1 MIEAI
6 HRANISVQDKLSAL
20 VRATRRDKDKMLK
33 SIFSFA
39 SYLPRTYYKVVCDLE
54 DYYGGDKRALDH
66 VKNELFDGTVLVW
79 DDIEKVAIVR
89 SKIDT
94 FLSHCTQHRLVGVI
108 DNDVLTDLVL
118 NQMFTHKQVLQYRN
132 DCRIFQFT
140 HPDLL
145 RSISEWLRMRI
156 DDLSWA
162 DGRIHSLHKSGTRK
176 VKTKASTSAL
186 AMTYQDQEPDE
197 ESPRAAITRAEGTQ
211 NLPNPVAEDPPRAAT
226 SGAERSRRTYKV
238 STASGARA
246 ASVESEPEKP
256 RRRAMVAKADKSLPA
271 RRMPGKTLVNTLRL
285 DTSEDSSQ
293 SESEGG
299 NEGSDITVS
308 HGDVSSDPDRGFTML
323 SSGFK
328 APECSLCDKGRHFLY
343 GCPDFMKM
351 DVANR
356 IKATSDNKRCFNCL
370 SSSHKTS
377 ECKSKFSCKHCKK
390 NHHSLLHKGKLP
402 GS

>member
-1 MIEAI
+1 MTLLQRAVLENETRRGNGQEGVDDGIANSEAFYLSFPSPWNVLPRTTGKRADELRNIDLRLPKDLWFAGETDGSYFASRMLMIEAI

-39 SYLPRTYYKVVCDLE
+39 SYLPSTYFKVVCDLE

-66 VKNELFDGTVLVW
+66 VKNELFDGTMLVW

-94 FLSHCTQHRLVGVI
+94 FLSHCMQHGLVGVI

-186 AMTYQDQEPDE
+186 AMT
-197 ESPRAAITRAEGTQ
+197 
-211 NLPNPVAEDPPRAAT
+211 
-226 SGAERSRRTYKV
+226 
-238 STASGARA
+238 
-246 ASVESEPEKP
+246 
-256 RRRAMVAKADKSLPA
+256 
-271 RRMPGKTLVNTLRL
+271 
-285 DTSEDSSQ
+285 
-293 SESEGG
+293 
-299 NEGSDITVS
+299 
-308 HGDVSSDPDRGFTML
+308 H
-323 SSGFK
+323 
-328 APECSLCDKGRHFLY
+328 
-343 GCPDFMKM
+343 
-351 DVANR
+351 
-356 IKATSDNKRCFNCL
+356 
-370 SSSHKTS
+370 
-377 ECKSKFSCKHCKK
+377 
-390 NHHSLLHKGKLP
+390 
-402 GS
+402 